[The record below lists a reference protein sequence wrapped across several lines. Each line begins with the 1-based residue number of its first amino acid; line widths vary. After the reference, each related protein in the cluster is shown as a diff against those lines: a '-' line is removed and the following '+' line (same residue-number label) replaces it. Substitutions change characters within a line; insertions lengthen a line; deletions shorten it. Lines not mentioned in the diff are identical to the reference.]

1 MCRYMD
7 SPQRTIFHRF
17 GALAPYVEVTVSQST
32 PSGPDVSRARFLG
45 GSAALIGTISAGS
58 ALATLAP
65 SRTWA
70 LELHALAK
78 PEGSAI
84 LAFAQTL
91 YPHKTLPTAVYALV
105 VRDLDKAA
113 TSDAAKATTLRE
125 GASALD
131 AAAGGSF
138 ATASAD
144 ARLAA
149 AKKIEGTPFFALV
162 RSTCITSL
170 YDNDMASAH
179 FGYEGASWPK
189 GGYKHRGFNDLTW
202 LPAPPEDASPTVG
215 VLL

>member
-1 MCRYMD
+1 M
-7 SPQRTIFHRF
+7 SK
-17 GALAPYVEVTVSQST
+17 ST
-32 PSGPDVSRARFLG
+32 PSSPEVSRASFLG
-45 GSAALIGTISAGS
+45 RGAALFGTIAAGS

-65 SRTWA
+65 SRAWA

-78 PEGSAI
+78 PEGTTI

-105 VRDLDKAA
+105 VKDLDKAA
-113 TSDAAKATTLRE
+113 NTDAAKATTLRE

-131 AAAGGSF
+131 VAAGGSF
-138 ATASAD
+138 ASASAD

-149 AKKIEGTPFFALV
+149 AKKIEGTPFFSLV

-170 YDNDMASAH
+170 YDNEMASAH
-179 FGYEGASWPK
+179 FGYQGASWPK
-189 GGYKHRGFNDLTW
+189 GGYKYRGFNDLTW

-215 VLL
+215 VL